1 MVREMGVIKQQ
12 ANKDIINVSWKAP
25 AYGWHCLN
33 TGGAAKSMT
42 CKTGC
47 GGLVRDYTGRWI
59 YGFTKNLGTAS
70 AYMAE
75 LWGLHEGLLLARSC
89 GVQQLEIQL
98 DSKVVVCSLKEG
110 KIGSAS
116 SCVSSTT
123 TTVYTQ
129 PPPEMLQ
136 ILADDFRG
144 VSLPRLVAM

>member
-1 MVREMGVIKQQ
+1 M
-12 ANKDIINVSWKAP
+12 
-25 AYGWHCLN
+25 
-33 TGGAAKSMT
+33 TG
-42 CKTGC
+42 KTGC

-59 YGFTKNLGTAS
+59 FGFTKKLGTAS

-116 SCVSSTT
+116 SWSLIKKIKLLLNHSRQVRITHLYGEANRCADILANIGCVFSTT
-123 TTVYTQ
+123 TTVYT
-129 PPPEMLQ
+129 
-136 ILADDFRG
+136 
-144 VSLPRLVAM
+144 

>member
-1 MVREMGVIKQQ
+1 
-12 ANKDIINVSWKAP
+12 
-25 AYGWHCLN
+25 
-33 TGGAAKSMT
+33 
-42 CKTGC
+42 
-47 GGLVRDYTGRWI
+47 
-59 YGFTKNLGTAS
+59 
-70 AYMAE
+70 MAE

-116 SCVSSTT
+116 SWSLIKKIKLLLNHSWQVKITHVYREANRCADILANIDCVSSTT

-129 PPPEMLQ
+129 PPPKMLQ
-136 ILADDFRG
+136 VLADDFRG